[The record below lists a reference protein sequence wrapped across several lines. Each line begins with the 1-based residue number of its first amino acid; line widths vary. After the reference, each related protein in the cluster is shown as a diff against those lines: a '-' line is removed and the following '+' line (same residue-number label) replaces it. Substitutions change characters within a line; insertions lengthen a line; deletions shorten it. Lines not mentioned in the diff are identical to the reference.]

1 MLIKRQQGFEII
13 AIQLMSNHKAAI
25 CYQVFFFFKLLFSQ
39 RKNGRKSSITT
50 SDLMRL
56 KEIEESKRERHD
68 KEQWLQ
74 REGMEEGGGGRRG
87 DG

>member
-13 AIQLMSNHKAAI
+13 AMQPG
-25 CYQVFFFFKLLFSQ
+25 CYLLSSLFFFKLLFSQ

-50 SDLMRL
+50 FDLMKM

-74 REGMEEGGGGRRG
+74 REGMEE
-87 DG
+87 